1 MENNIFQRHEV
12 KYLVDSR
19 QRALIEQAFRMYMA
33 PDPHGESTICNVYY
47 DTPDYRLIRR
57 SLEKPIYK
65 EKLRMRSYGPVL
77 DTGEVFLELKKK
89 YDGVVYKRRIQL
101 TQWEAEA
108 YMAGRIPLPD
118 DSQIGREIDYF
129 KGFYRHLRPA
139 VYLCY
144 DRCAYFSKTDA
155 NLRATFDQNI
165 CWRTEDMRLTAP
177 AGGQHLLLPRQS
189 LLEIKTAG
197 AIPMWLVR
205 TLEAGQ
211 VQQAS
216 FSKYGE
222 AYKTICREAYKER
235 IGVLSA

>member
-33 PDPHGESTICNVYY
+33 PVPHGESTICNVYY

-118 DSQIGREIDYF
+118 DSQIGREITT
-129 KGFYRHLRPA
+129 
-139 VYLCY
+139 
-144 DRCAYFSKTDA
+144 S
-155 NLRATFDQNI
+155 RASTGI
-165 CWRTEDMRLTAP
+165 
-177 AGGQHLLLPRQS
+177 
-189 LLEIKTAG
+189 
-197 AIPMWLVR
+197 
-205 TLEAGQ
+205 
-211 VQQAS
+211 
-216 FSKYGE
+216 
-222 AYKTICREAYKER
+222 
-235 IGVLSA
+235 